1 MRVGV
6 FLSFYFSASRPSR
19 PPLFFFFSAP
29 RFIWAATISQH
40 LLWLLRRL
48 SRKQLIV
55 APFSSLVFVF
65 VFFFYFATASF
76 IIHQFSTV
84 FPSLCFSFSPYIYI
98 YSIAPHR
105 ISFPAACLCECGRK
119 SLLCFFFFLSLPPLL
134 FFLRY
139 SSSAL
144 PTRLCVF
151 SFVCVCVCVCFFT
164 FLYTLFVS
172 PPPFFWPFI
181 FFFFISFLIRFFFF
195 SFKLKKKKR
204 VWFFLSS
211 SSSFFFFLKVVS
223 LVSFSFF
230 FFSFVSFFFSKI
242 KKGTL

>member
-1 MRVGV
+1 MSSLLFLFFFLLYRLPLRVVRVGV

-65 VFFFYFATASF
+65 VFLLRDCFLYYPS
-76 IIHQFSTV
+76 V
-84 FPSLCFSFSPYIYI
+84 FNCLSVFVLFVLSLYIYI
-98 YSIAPHR
+98 YIQSLHIV
-105 ISFPAACLCECGRK
+105 SL
-119 SLLCFFFFLSLPPLL
+119 SLLPACVSVVESPCCASFFFLSLPPLL

-181 FFFFISFLIRFFFF
+181 FFFIYFLSHSFFFLLTL
-195 SFKLKKKKR
+195 KLKKKKK
-204 VWFFLSS
+204 FCY
-211 SSSFFFFLKVVS
+211 
-223 LVSFSFF
+223 
-230 FFSFVSFFFSKI
+230 
-242 KKGTL
+242 